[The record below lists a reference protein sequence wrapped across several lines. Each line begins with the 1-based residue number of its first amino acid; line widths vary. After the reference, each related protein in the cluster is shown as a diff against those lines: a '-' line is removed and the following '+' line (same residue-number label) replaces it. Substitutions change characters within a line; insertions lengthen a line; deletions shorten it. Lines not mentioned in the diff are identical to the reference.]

1 MKKMS
6 YDFSSRCHL
15 FSMWIVP
22 QASTR
27 LEYRTTP
34 VTDEIA
40 VGILGRARRTLLERQ
55 HRDNHLQQS
64 LHE

>member
-1 MKKMS
+1 
-6 YDFSSRCHL
+6 
-15 FSMWIVP
+15 MWIVP